1 MDADQVR
8 CWREADAAFAA
19 WLDLPAAERDAWLQ
33 QQELRPDARS
43 ALLQLIAQHG
53 TDTDPLVPLDAA
65 AVAAAVPASGHNQ
78 LAGRRVGAWTL
89 VEEIG
94 RGGMS
99 VVYRA
104 RRSSDGFEQQAAVK
118 LLGLAALGSQGAARF
133 EQERRL
139 LARLHHPH
147 IAAFI
152 DGGLAED
159 GTPFIAM
166 ALVDGQTLATYCR
179 QRGLDWRGCVRLLI
193 QVCGAVAHAHLNLMV
208 HRDLKP
214 GNILVT
220 EEGVPML
227 LDFGIAKL
235 LDEEHHDTRTGLRA
249 LTPGYA
255 APEQLQGEA
264 ITTATDVYALGVV
277 LRELCGADAGL
288 PSDLRN
294 IIAVATRVE
303 PERRY
308 PDARALAED
317 LERLLQDQPV
327 QATPDSAG
335 YRLRAFLRR
344 RRGLVLATAGVAAA
358 LVVGL
363 GLALWQAQRATEQAA
378 ESKRQAARAQA
389 ARDFLFAMI
398 AAGDRERSEAADPPV
413 STVIARG
420 IASLQDAPPADPE
433 LHAEMA
439 MLLGHIDTSIGQYE
453 RAATLLDNAL
463 AQATAAGDATLV
475 AQTRVRLGMLANA
488 RGKPQEALAQF
499 DAAIAASATLA
510 PPASEAVRVAALGGW
525 TYAMSNAG
533 RGAEAERV
541 LASVLA
547 TPGRV
552 EAAAHR
558 AELLFAQA
566 TLIAAPDARLAVLQQ
581 VREIHAAVGAAPIDR
596 LGIATE
602 IAGALSRL
610 GRHAE
615 AVVEAQAAVTLG
627 DRVHPGNTS
636 HRARLYNNL
645 GSILSNAGRTGAADA
660 ALAQAEAIY
669 RALGD
674 VESPAFASLLHN
686 RGTLLRDLGL
696 AEQGVALIEQSLR
709 LAQRQFGERDRR
721 SIIALRSLAFT
732 RAEAGELSVADRE
745 WQQAWDVAGETSA
758 RERFDLL
765 LIGAHIAQLA
775 GRADQTELRLQRAEA
790 LSAAQALELPDAH
803 RVRLDT
809 LNAARWSLAGRP
821 EAAAERFAAAAARVE
836 AGDDGLW
843 SAAWRNH
850 LAYAEHLQR
859 SGQQQA
865 AREQFAAAL
874 RLLEARGP
882 GLQSSLR
889 TRLREL
895 AAGG

>member
-19 WLDLPAAERDAWLQ
+19 WLDLPATVRDDWLRQ
-33 QQELRPDARS
+33 QDLSEEVRS
-43 ALLQLIAQHG
+43 ALLQLIAQHE
-53 TDTDPLVPLDAA
+53 TDTEPLAPLDAS
-65 AVAAAVPASGHNQ
+65 AVAAASPVSGHDQ

-89 VEEIG
+89 VEEVG

-104 RRSSDGFEQQAAVK
+104 RRSSDGFEQYAAVK
-118 LLGLAALGSQGAARF
+118 LLGLAALGSQGVARF

-166 ALVDGQTLATYCR
+166 ALIEGQTLATYCR

-235 LDEEHHDTRTGLRA
+235 LDEEGHDTRTGLRA

-255 APEQLQGEA
+255 APEQLRGEG

-277 LRELCGADAGL
+277 LRELCGPDVGL
-288 PSDLRN
+288 PPDLRN
-294 IIAVATRVE
+294 IIAVATRTE

-308 PDARALAED
+308 PDARSLAED

-335 YRLRAFLRR
+335 YRLRALLRR
-344 RRGLVLATAGVAAA
+344 RRGWVLATLSVAAA

-363 GLALWQAQRATEQAA
+363 GLALWQAQRATAQAA

-398 AAGDRERSEAADPPV
+398 AAGDRERSEAVDPPV

-420 IASLQDAPPADPE
+420 IAALQDAPPSDPE

-453 RAATLLDNAL
+453 RAAALLDAAL
-463 AQATAAGDATLV
+463 TQAKAGDDATLV
-475 AQTRVRLGMLANA
+475 AQTRVRLGVLANA
-488 RGKPQEALAQF
+488 RGKPQEALLQF
-499 DAAIAASATLA
+499 DAAIAASDALA
-510 PPASEAVRVAALGGW
+510 PPDSEAVLVSALGGW

-533 RGAEAERV
+533 RGAEAERT

-547 TPGRV
+547 SPGRIESAV
-552 EAAAHR
+552 HR

-566 TLIAAPDARLAVLQQ
+566 TLITAPDARLALLQQ
-581 VREIHAAVGAAPIDR
+581 VRDLHDAAGAAPVDR

-602 IAGALSRL
+602 IASALGSL
-610 GRHAE
+610 GRHDDAI
-615 AVVEAQAAVTLG
+615 VEAQAAVTLG

-696 AEQGVALIEQSLR
+696 AEQGVPLIEQALQAAR
-709 LAQRQFGERDRR
+709 RQFGERDRR
-721 SIIALRSLAFT
+721 SIIALRNLAFT
-732 RAEAGELSVADRE
+732 RAEAGDLSNADLE
-745 WQQAWDVAGETSA
+745 WQQAWRIAGDTSA

-775 GRADQTELRLQRAEA
+775 GRADETERRLHQAEA
-790 LSAAQALELPDAH
+790 LSAAGALNLPDVH

-809 LNAARWSLAGRP
+809 LHAARLSLAHRP
-821 EAAAERFAAAAARVE
+821 EAASERFAAAAARVE
-836 AGDDGLW
+836 AGGDGLW

-850 LAYAEHLQR
+850 LAHAEHLQR
-859 SGQQQA
+859 SGQPQA
-865 AREQFAAAL
+865 ARVQFTAAL

-882 GLQSSLR
+882 GLQSRLR